1 MKVAAVGQLVSRSMW
16 RLMIV
21 LAGYGSN
28 DNRLKVW
35 GSVEW
40 IVCHSDDKHPHQ
52 MLLAIV

>member
-1 MKVAAVGQLVSRSMW
+1 MKIVAVGQLASKSVR

-21 LAGYGSN
+21 LVGYGSN

-35 GSVEW
+35 GSVYW